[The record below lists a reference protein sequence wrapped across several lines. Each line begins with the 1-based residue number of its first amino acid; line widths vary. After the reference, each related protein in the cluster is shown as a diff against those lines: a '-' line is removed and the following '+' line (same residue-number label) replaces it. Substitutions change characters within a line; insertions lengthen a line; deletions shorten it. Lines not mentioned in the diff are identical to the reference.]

1 MWGPLSRSFGRGLLA
16 AAGRRR
22 RGYARLLLAGPRGG
36 GGGGGGSGRRGT
48 EVAGKPPRL
57 GQGRSGR
64 GLCVVAL
71 AALSWFFKSA
81 PAEVEEEDEDDEE
94 EAEEVESPPSETE
107 LRIIE
112 MLKRAKL
119 SIMKKEPEEAE
130 RILHEALHLA
140 HKADTR
146 KAIIYTY
153 DMMANLAF
161 MRNQL
166 EKAEK
171 LFKATMSYLL
181 VGGMKQE
188 DNAIIEISLKLA
200 SIYATL
206 KRQEF
211 AFAGYEFCISTLER
225 KITREK
231 ALTEDAMPAEE
242 KANTHLLLGMCYDSY
257 ARYLLDVNRLA
268 DAQKM
273 YEKALQI
280 SKEIRGERHPQTV
293 VLMNDLATTLDA
305 QGRFDEAY
313 IYVKKATEL
322 ARQIEHPELHR
333 VLSNMAGILMHK
345 ASFVE
350 AKYVYEEALKEAELK
365 GDVASI
371 EHIKEELAE
380 LASSRGL

>member
-1 MWGPLSRSFGRGLLA
+1 MWGPLSRSLGRGLLA

-36 GGGGGGSGRRGT
+36 GRRSAD
-48 EVAGKPPRL
+48 VAAKPSRL
-57 GQGRSGR
+57 GQGRSAR

-81 PAEVEEEDEDDEE
+81 PAEVEEEEE
-94 EAEEVESPPSETE
+94 EEEEDEEVESPPSETE

-119 SIMKKEPEEAE
+119 SIMKKDPEEAE

-140 HKADTR
+140 HKADIK

-171 LFKATMSYLL
+171 LFKATMSHLL
-181 VGGMKQE
+181 IGGMKQE

-231 ALTEDAMPAEE
+231 ALTEEIMPAEE

-257 ARYLLDVNRLA
+257 ARYLLDISRLS

-280 SKEIRGERHPQTV
+280 SREIRGERHPQTV

-313 IYVKKATEL
+313 TYVKRASEL

-371 EHIKEELAE
+371 EHIKEELTE
-380 LASSRGL
+380 LASTRGL

>member
-1 MWGPLSRSFGRGLLA
+1 MWGPLSRSLGRGLLA
-16 AAGRRR
+16 AASRRR

-36 GGGGGGSGRRGT
+36 GGGGRRGA
-48 EVAGKPPRL
+48 EVAANKPPRV

-81 PAEVEEEDEDDEE
+81 PTVVEEEEDEEEAVEREE
-94 EAEEVESPPSETE
+94 EESPPSEAE
-107 LRIIE
+107 LQVIHL
-112 MLKRAKL
+112 LKRAKL
-119 SIMKKEPEEAE
+119 CIMKKEPDDAE
-130 RILHEALHLA
+130 RLLHQALHLA
-140 HKADTR
+140 QKADIR

-188 DNAIIEISLKLA
+188 DNAIVEISLKLA
-200 SIYATL
+200 SIYASL

-211 AFAGYEFCISTLER
+211 AFAGYEFCISTLE
-225 KITREK
+225 KKVTREK
-231 ALTEDAMPAEE
+231 ALTEEAMPAEE
-242 KANTHLLLGMCYDSY
+242 KANTHLLLGMCYDSF
-257 ARYLLDVNRLA
+257 ARYLLDISRLSE
-268 DAQKM
+268 AQKM

-280 SKEIRGERHPQTV
+280 SSEIRGERHPQTV

-313 IYVKKATEL
+313 TYVKKATEL

-350 AKYVYEEALKEAELK
+350 AKHVYEEALKEAELK
-365 GDVASI
+365 GDVAFI
-371 EHIKEELAE
+371 EHIKMELTE
-380 LASSRGL
+380 LASSRGV

>member
-231 ALTEDAMPAEE
+231 ALTEDAMPEE

>member
-1 MWGPLSRSFGRGLLA
+1 MWGPLSRSLGRGLLA

-36 GGGGGGSGRRGT
+36 GGGRRGT
-48 EVAGKPPRL
+48 DVAAKPPRV

-71 AALSWFFKSA
+71 AALSWFFRSA
-81 PAEVEEEDEDDEE
+81 PAEVEEEDEEE
-94 EAEEVESPPSETE
+94 EEEEEVESPPSETE

-130 RILHEALHLA
+130 RILHQALHLA
-140 HKADTR
+140 HKADIK
-146 KAIIYTY
+146 KALIYTY

-231 ALTEDAMPAEE
+231 ALTEEVMPAEE

-257 ARYLLDVNRLA
+257 ARYLLDINRLS

-280 SKEIRGERHPQTV
+280 SKEIRGEGHPQTV

-313 IYVKKATEL
+313 TYVKKATEL

-345 ASFVE
+345 ASFIE

-365 GDVASI
+365 GDIASV
-371 EHIKEELAE
+371 EHIKEELTE

>member
-1 MWGPLSRSFGRGLLA
+1 MWGPLSRSLGRGLLA

-36 GGGGGGSGRRGT
+36 GGGGGRRGT
-48 EVAGKPPRL
+48 EVTTKPPRV

-81 PAEVEEEDEDDEE
+81 PAEEEEEEEDDVNEV
-94 EAEEVESPPSETE
+94 VESPPSETE
-107 LRIIE
+107 LKIIQ

-119 SIMKKEPEEAE
+119 SIMKKDPEEAE

-140 HKADTR
+140 HKANIK

-181 VGGMKQE
+181 AGGMKQE

-206 KRQEF
+206 KKQEF

-225 KITREK
+225 KITKEK
-231 ALTEDAMPAEE
+231 ALSEEAMPAEE
-242 KANTHLLLGMCYDSY
+242 KDNTRLLLGMCYDSY
-257 ARYLLDVNRLA
+257 ARYLLDVNRLS

-280 SKEIRGERHPQTV
+280 SREIRGERHPQTV

-305 QGRFDEAY
+305 QGHFDEAY
-313 IYVKKATEL
+313 TYVKKASEL

-345 ASFVE
+345 ASYVE

-365 GDVASI
+365 GDEASI
-371 EHIKEELAE
+371 EHIKEELTE

>member
-1 MWGPLSRSFGRGLLA
+1 MWGPLSRSLSRGLLA

-36 GGGGGGSGRRGT
+36 GSGRRGT
-48 EVAGKPPRL
+48 DVAAKPPRV

-81 PAEVEEEDEDDEE
+81 PAEVEEEEEEDDDEE
-94 EAEEVESPPSETE
+94 EEEEEVESPPSETE
-107 LRIIE
+107 LKIIE

-119 SIMKKEPEEAE
+119 SIMKKDPEEAE

-140 HKADTR
+140 HKADIK

-225 KITREK
+225 KITRQK
-231 ALTEDAMPAEE
+231 ALTEEVMPAEE

-257 ARYLLDVNRLA
+257 ARYLLDISQLS

-313 IYVKKATEL
+313 TYVKKATEL

-371 EHIKEELAE
+371 EHIKEELTE

>member
-1 MWGPLSRSFGRGLLA
+1 MWGPLSRSLGRGLLA

-36 GGGGGGSGRRGT
+36 GGGGRRGT
-48 EVAGKPPRL
+48 DVAAKPPRV

-81 PAEVEEEDEDDEE
+81 PAEVEEEEEEDDEDE
-94 EAEEVESPPSETE
+94 EEVESPPSEVE
-107 LRIIE
+107 LKIIE

-140 HKADTR
+140 HKADIR

-225 KITREK
+225 KITKEK
-231 ALTEDAMPAEE
+231 ALTEEVMPAEE

-257 ARYLLDVNRLA
+257 ARYLLDISRLS

-313 IYVKKATEL
+313 AYVKKATEL

-365 GDVASI
+365 GDEASI
-371 EHIKEELAE
+371 EHIKEELTE